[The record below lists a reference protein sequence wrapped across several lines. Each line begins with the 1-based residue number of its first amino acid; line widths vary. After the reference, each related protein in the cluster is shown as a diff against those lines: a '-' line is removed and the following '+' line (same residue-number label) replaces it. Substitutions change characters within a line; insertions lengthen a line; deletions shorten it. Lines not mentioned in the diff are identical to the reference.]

1 MSQFNLTPAEDALVV
16 SALQYLAE
24 VQGAMHGGV
33 SDDVQALITK
43 VTAAP
48 VIEAAPFVEEKPAK
62 SKRADKVEEAPA
74 AE

>member
-24 VQGAMHGGV
+24 VQVAMHGGA
-33 SDDVQALITK
+33 SDDIQALIAK

-48 VIEAAPFVEEKPAK
+48 VVEEKPAK
-62 SKRADKVEEAPA
+62 SKKADKVEEAPA